1 MSRVATGDPPSAP
14 ELTMVLAGS
23 KPAPGSIWAHINAA
37 LSELIDANRQL
48 KMGGK
53 AARIRAGPPRLPS
66 RTAAHFASHRP
77 CTSRGGWHR
86 HSTASLATPPPT
98 ALLPLPHST
107 HTRSPA
113 AQAASRPGTKRSRRS
128 LPRGAGRF
136 TVRHEAFE
144 SLGRPSGQPTLGR
157 PTLGRP
163 TRQLQ
168 PAGERSGQCRV

>member
-1 MSRVATGDPPSAP
+1 MSRVATGDPPSSP

-23 KPAPGSIWAHINAA
+23 KPAPASSWAHINAA

-86 HSTASLATPPPT
+86 HSTASLATPPHRTAPAPT
-98 ALLPLPHST
+98 QYPY
-107 HTRSPA
+107 
-113 AQAASRPGTKRSRRS
+113 S
-128 LPRGAGRF
+128 LPRGAGGFAARY
-136 TVRHEAFE
+136 EAFAPLAPPRRWQIH
-144 SLGRPSGQPTLGR
+144 S
-157 PTLGRP
+157 P
-163 TRQLQ
+163 TRGVRVARQALW
-168 PAGERSGQCRV
+168 AAHTGQAHTGQAH

>member
-23 KPAPGSIWAHINAA
+23 KPAPASSWAHINAA

-86 HSTASLATPPPT
+86 HSTASLATPPHRTAPAPT
-98 ALLPLPHST
+98 QYPYSLPRGAGSF
-107 HTRSPA
+107 
-113 AQAASRPGTKRSRRS
+113 ASRYEAFAP
-128 LPRGAGRF
+128 LAPRGAGRF

-144 SLGRPSGQPTLGR
+144 SLGSGQPTLGR

-163 TRQLQ
+163 TSA
-168 PAGERSGQCRV
+168 AGR

>member
-77 CTSRGGWHR
+77 CTSRGG
-86 HSTASLATPPPT
+86 
-98 ALLPLPHST
+98 
-107 HTRSPA
+107 
-113 AQAASRPGTKRSRRS
+113 
-128 LPRGAGRF
+128 
-136 TVRHEAFE
+136 
-144 SLGRPSGQPTLGR
+144 
-157 PTLGRP
+157 
-163 TRQLQ
+163 
-168 PAGERSGQCRV
+168 